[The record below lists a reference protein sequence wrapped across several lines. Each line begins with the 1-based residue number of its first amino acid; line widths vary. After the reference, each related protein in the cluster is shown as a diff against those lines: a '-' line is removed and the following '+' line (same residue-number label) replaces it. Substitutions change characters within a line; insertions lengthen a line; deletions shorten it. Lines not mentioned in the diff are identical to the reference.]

1 MNPALKTVFAREL
14 AAADAAEKSGD
25 TRIAFAH
32 LERAH
37 IVGQRYFLTHLLAHF
52 RMLRIAT
59 HRRDARET
67 RGQILR
73 LLAVIPGY
81 LLGWVPKG
89 NTGGANVSALKP
101 MPMPEDIAPLLQD
114 YQVWRDVAFRLAAAA
129 LATGIYFAW
138 SSYGGQPSG
147 FADQSDWWA
156 EDTAALAVS
165 R

>member
-1 MNPALKTVFAREL
+1 MNPALKTAFAREL

-37 IVGQRYFLTHLLAHF
+37 IVGQRYFLTHLFAHF
-52 RMLRIAT
+52 RMLRIAL
-59 HRRDARET
+59 HRRDGRET

-101 MPMPEDIAPLLQD
+101 MPMPKDIAPLLQD
-114 YQVWRDVAFRLAAAA
+114 YRVWRDVAFRLAAAA
-129 LATGIYFAW
+129 LAAGIYFAW
-138 SSYGGQPSG
+138 SSYRGQSTG
-147 FADQSDWWA
+147 FDDERDRRA
-156 EDTAALAVS
+156 EDKSTLAVS